1 MKCDQC
7 DQPATIHL
15 TELNNGKL
23 RSLNLCEQCA
33 KQHNGFNKSINTV
46 GLADLL
52 SGISKSSTT
61 PSSKRNQP
69 FVKQC
74 ENCGLQFEELQQEG
88 KFGCA
93 ECYPT
98 FQRAL
103 GDMLRG
109 IHGTVKHAG
118 KKPILEIP
126 VSPKIQ
132 SINTVTQLKAELDHA
147 INSEDFETAIQLR
160 DRIREL
166 EGESSWISMI
176 YYIVPVNG

>member
-1 MKCDQC
+1 MNCDHC
-7 DQPATIHL
+7 DQPASIHL
-15 TELNNGKL
+15 TELHNGKL
-23 RSLNLCEQCA
+23 RSLNLCESCA
-33 KQHNGFNKSINTV
+33 KKNHSLNKSINPV

-52 SGISKSSTT
+52 SGISNKT

-69 FVKQC
+69 FAKQC
-74 ENCGLQFEELQQEG
+74 EQCGLQFEELQQEG

-109 IHGTVKHAG
+109 IHGTEKHKG
-118 KKPILEIP
+118 KKPVLETQFNRTA
-126 VSPKIQ
+126 Q
-132 SINTVTQLKAELDHA
+132 STNLEQLKIDLDNA
-147 INSEDFETAIQLR
+147 IKSEDFEAAIELR

-166 EGESSWISMI
+166 EAQSS
-176 YYIVPVNG
+176 